1 MSSVL
6 PQTQVSL
13 SLPWL
18 VSVRSVGTSFS
29 PHLLWPA
36 PALLLWTLEQVRC
49 FCSQG
54 DPGTFLNKAVPL
66 EALRCSACSRPQ
78 MCSFPGAA
86 GGRSPALRS
95 RETRVMLPLPVPA
108 AGGPECARL
117 LRLQR
122 QGCRS
127 WSCRGR
133 WPWRW
138 AWRGAF
144 SPPPLPLPRPAPSSV
159 LPFSVSLGVGEWFT
173 GWKGSRI
180 WGNLPHTSVLVPSVT
195 FQSACAVN
203 PVCLPRAS
211 VDGTLHTLRPAWGS
225 ASTPWPRASPRCF

>member
-1 MSSVL
+1 MLTLRRCRLVRIVL
-6 PQTQVSL
+6 DVICVAPNP
-13 SLPWL
+13 SLPVAALACVCLQCWDL
-18 VSVRSVGTSFS
+18 IP

-49 FCSQG
+49 FCSQD

-78 MCSFPGAA
+78 MCSFPRAA

-108 AGGPECARL
+108 AGGPECARP

-133 WPWRW
+133 WLWRW
-138 AWRGAF
+138 AWRGAL

-180 WGNLPHTSVLVPSVT
+180 WGNLPHTL
-195 FQSACAVN
+195 FWF
-203 PVCLPRAS
+203 L
-211 VDGTLHTLRPAWGS
+211 L
-225 ASTPWPRASPRCF
+225 